1 MRRKNTFKYLLIA
14 LPILAMLGW
23 ALYQLPPVQQRLRW
37 RIDVALT
44 YLRGAINPV
53 SNMPTPLAQGGG
65 TLTPT
70 LLPTA
75 TATPDPALASPTPT
89 QITPSPTPTSSPTPL
104 PGTVALSQPEY
115 EKQGPNNCGPATL
128 SMYLRYYGWQG
139 NQKDITDKIKPF
151 EGDRNVNVEELAY
164 FVNNFAGWLRVQ
176 YRVGGDIP
184 TLKKFLAAG
193 YPVLIEGETDVDQQY
208 WPSDDL
214 WAGHYLLVTGYD
226 DQTQMMIVMDAYRDY
241 NKQMSYPDFLADWQS
256 FNYVYIV
263 VYPVE
268 QEATIQALMGDEWSM
283 DTNRQRALEKARA
296 EAAAD
301 PDSAFAWFNLGSNQV
316 YFGQYSDAALA
327 YDQARA
333 LELPQRMLRYQFGPF
348 FAYFH
353 SGRLDDLL
361 ALTDYALKVTPNSEE
376 AMLWKGW
383 ALYRK
388 GDTPGAI
395 ELFRK
400 SYAANPTSPDAVY
413 ALDFV
418 GTSP

>member
-1 MRRKNTFKYLLIA
+1 MQRKNTIKYLLIA
-14 LPILAMLGW
+14 VPILALLGW
-23 ALYQLPPVQQRLRW
+23 GLYQLPPIQQRLRW
-37 RIDVALT
+37 RIDIALT

-53 SNMPTPLAQGGG
+53 SGMPTSIAQAEG

-70 LLPTA
+70 SLPTS
-75 TATPDPALASPTPT
+75 TVTPDLTLASPTPT
-89 QITPSPTPTSSPTPL
+89 PLTPSPTPTSSPTPL
-104 PGTVALSQPEY
+104 PGTVALNQPEY

-139 NQKDITDKIKPF
+139 NQKDITDQIKPF

-184 TLKKFLAAG
+184 TLKKFIAAG

-226 DQTQMMIVMDAYRDY
+226 DQAQMLTVMDAFRDF
-241 NKQMSYPDFLADWQS
+241 NKQMSYLDFLADWQS

-263 VYPVE
+263 VYPVD
-268 QEATIQALMGDEWSM
+268 QEATIQALMGEEWSA
-283 DTNRQRALEKARA
+283 DANRQHALEKAKA
-296 EAAAD
+296 ETSAN
-301 PDSAFAWFNLGSNQV
+301 PNSAFAWFNLGSNQV
-316 YFGQYSDAALA
+316 YFEQFSDAALS
-327 YDQARA
+327 YDQART

-353 SGRLDDLL
+353 SGRVDDLL

-383 ALYRK
+383 GLYRK

-400 SYAANPTSPDAVY
+400 SYAANPTSPDAKY

-418 GTSP
+418 GASP